1 MTQRQIFWL
10 TAITRVTDAAVPRV
24 QDVVSRIFRDDLVK
38 EYANRDSVTRA
49 FGMKERIALEPI
61 PRGFSSLRQ
70 NFRDPLRALLAGV
83 ALILLI
89 TCANLA
95 GLTLARGEARG
106 HEMAIRSSLGALS
119 GRLVRQMAAESL
131 TMAFIGGALGLV
143 LAQWMIGALLRLA
156 SAGTTAVPLDAK
168 LNGPVLL
175 FAFGITVLAGLV
187 VGLAPAVR
195 VKSFDLYSAFKTGGR
210 VSGGA
215 HRLPLGRMLV
225 AGQIAL
231 ALILVTSAGVFAR
244 TLSNFVN
251 VDAGYNRE
259 NVVTARIDLRA
270 AGYTPAQ
277 LEGAHQRLLDVARNV
292 PGVRSASLSM
302 TGLGPGG
309 RRTSGF
315 ALAGRGLQP
324 GITGQENFVTPG
336 YFQTVGMRLLRG
348 RDFTTADVAMAPQV
362 AIVNESF
369 AKKYFGTADVLGRR
383 FGYGDSGAPI
393 PDTSANMTIVG
404 VVADA
409 RANGLKDAAPR
420 MVYHPLAQ
428 GQGEYVQ
435 SVDVRAA
442 GRPEPVIAGLR
453 AALATFDQNLPVRE
467 VVTVGDYVERGLSRE
482 KMVARLAGSF
492 GILALILAAIGLY
505 GVISYS
511 VARRTNEMGV
521 RLALG
526 ASPGSVSRLVLRD
539 SLGLVA
545 IGLVAG
551 VALWF
556 PVLGLTRSL
565 LFGVSP
571 HDPALLSL
579 SLGALIL
586 VGALAGL
593 VPALRASRI
602 DPIEAIRAD

>member
-1 MTQRQIFWL
+1 
-10 TAITRVTDAAVPRV
+10 
-24 QDVVSRIFRDDLVK
+24 
-38 EYANRDSVTRA
+38 
-49 FGMKERIALEPI
+49 
-61 PRGFSSLRQ
+61 
-70 NFRDPLRALLAGV
+70 
-83 ALILLI
+83 
-89 TCANLA
+89 
-95 GLTLARGEARG
+95 
-106 HEMAIRSSLGALS
+106 
-119 GRLVRQMAAESL
+119 
-131 TMAFIGGALGLV
+131 
-143 LAQWMIGALLRLA
+143 
-156 SAGTTAVPLDAK
+156 
-168 LNGPVLL
+168 
-175 FAFGITVLAGLV
+175 
-187 VGLAPAVR
+187 
-195 VKSFDLYSAFKTGGR
+195 
-210 VSGGA
+210 
-215 HRLPLGRMLV
+215 
-225 AGQIAL
+225 
-231 ALILVTSAGVFAR
+231 
-244 TLSNFVN
+244 
-251 VDAGYNRE
+251 
-259 NVVTARIDLRA
+259 
-270 AGYTPAQ
+270 
-277 LEGAHQRLLDVARNV
+277 
-292 PGVRSASLSM
+292 
-302 TGLGPGG
+302 
-309 RRTSGF
+309 
-315 ALAGRGLQP
+315 
-324 GITGQENFVTPG
+324 
-336 YFQTVGMRLLRG
+336 
-348 RDFTTADVAMAPQV
+348 
-362 AIVNESF
+362 
-369 AKKYFGTADVLGRR
+369 
-383 FGYGDSGAPI
+383 
-393 PDTSANMTIVG
+393 MTIVG

-551 VALWF
+551 VSLWF